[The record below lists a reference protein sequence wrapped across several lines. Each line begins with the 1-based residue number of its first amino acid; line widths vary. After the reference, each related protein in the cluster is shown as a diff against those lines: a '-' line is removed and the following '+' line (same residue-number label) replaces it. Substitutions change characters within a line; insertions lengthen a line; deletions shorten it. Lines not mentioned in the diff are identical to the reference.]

1 MTPYLTLTVVGFAV
15 FVAVLAF
22 VWIRNPRS

>member
-15 FVAVLAF
+15 FVGVLAF
-22 VWIRNPRS
+22 VWIRNPKG